1 MFLDTPDNNNAR
13 KQKNKSQGRHN
24 NKEVVYMKCS
34 FCSNDSIKVH
44 AIENVL
50 SSEELKRF
58 EKVKKNSK
66 VCVEC
71 RNDLLFSVVAMS
83 EY

>member
-1 MFLDTPDNNNAR
+1 
-13 KQKNKSQGRHN
+13 
-24 NKEVVYMKCS
+24 MKCS

-58 EKVKKNSK
+58 EKIKKNSK
-66 VCVEC
+66 VCIEC

>member
-1 MFLDTPDNNNAR
+1 MA
-13 KQKNKSQGRHN
+13 
-24 NKEVVYMKCS
+24 KCK
-34 FCSNDSIKVH
+34 FCGNDSIKIH

-50 SSEELKRF
+50 NDQELKRF
-58 EKVKKNSK
+58 EKVKKESK

-71 RNDLLFSVVAMS
+71 RNDLLFSVVCNQ

>member
-1 MFLDTPDNNNAR
+1 MQGSKKIKVKEDTT
-13 KQKNKSQGRHN
+13 NKRL
-24 NKEVVYMKCS
+24 VYMKCS
-34 FCSNDSIKVH
+34 FCSNDSIKVR

-50 SSEELKRF
+50 TSEELKRF